1 MLAAN
6 GACGLGP
13 IYGGRIIAGL
23 GIGAASNLT
32 PLYISEIS
40 PPSIRGQLIGMY
52 EIGWQIGGLVGFWIN
67 YGVTAHIP
75 ESHKQWLIPLAI
87 QLVPGVLF
95 VLCIPLF
102 IRESPC
108 WLITRGRREEAIK
121 NLEWLHKLDASDLYI
136 LEEIN
141 MIDIQVDHD
150 IAAVGAGFWAPI
162 RQVFC
167 QWPLFKRLLI
177 TSTLFMW

>member
-1 MLAAN
+1 MSQ
-6 GACGLGP
+6 
-13 IYGGRIIAGL
+13 RIVSFRFCQELVSEQNPNI
-23 GIGAASNLT
+23 
-32 PLYISEIS
+32 ISCS
-40 PPSIRGQLIGMY
+40 
-52 EIGWQIGGLVGFWIN
+52 LV
-67 YGVTAHIP
+67 P

-141 MIDIQVDHD
+141 MIDIQGMLIRLFKTLRLANTNRHEPNVIFPTTEVDHD